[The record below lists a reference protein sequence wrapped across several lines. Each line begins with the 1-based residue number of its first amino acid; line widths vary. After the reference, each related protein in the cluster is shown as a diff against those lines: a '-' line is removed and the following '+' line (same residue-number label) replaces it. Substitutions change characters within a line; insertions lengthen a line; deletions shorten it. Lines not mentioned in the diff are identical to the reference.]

1 MSDELKLKREEL
13 EPILENTASL
23 NDLETPVILSFL
35 RIDPKTI
42 KAKEAVIGTC
52 MGDNYKIVNM
62 LMDYAR
68 ILETAIEQWELEGFH
83 KAAYEIHAKQCRKIA
98 NRYAAGIGYDYEAA
112 VLKCQKLKERGSK
125 RDDGVGEEA
134 LALTLRNHS

>member
-42 KAKEAVIGTC
+42 KAKEYL
-52 MGDNYKIVNM
+52 N
-62 LMDYAR
+62 
-68 ILETAIEQWELEGFH
+68 
-83 KAAYEIHAKQCRKIA
+83 
-98 NRYAAGIGYDYEAA
+98 
-112 VLKCQKLKERGSK
+112 
-125 RDDGVGEEA
+125 
-134 LALTLRNHS
+134 LTLGQ